1 MDILGILDPDSHN
14 NRCGS
19 ATLQKLKV
27 SLMVVKCQQSQGCK
41 IINEIFFFLQIVN
54 YIFCA
59 KSVFQLTK
67 CQKQSEPTQNLGS
80 GGSTTVVSYFQ
91 CVLFIFLVQEFTAEL
106 EADFATLGR
115 GFTSYPGLGEVSSN
129 RLIIER
135 LVKIPK

>member
-67 CQKQSEPTQNLGS
+67 CQKQQEPTQNLGS
-80 GGSTTVVSYFQ
+80 GVYNSGFLFQ